1 MTMYF
6 HFFPVIQQ
14 RNRIKIQANQAEDWP
29 SYFYSLFSKEYQF
42 ISIGNIFS
50 SIQYETDD
58 KEYFVFAFELDQVY
72 YNIER
77 RAYTFIDVLGQV
89 GGFMGILIPLGS
101 ILVGLISNRI
111 YWMTL
116 ISTFYDTENTNNIS
130 SSLNSIS
137 PVRSNDSFQQTLSKP
152 EIRRQR
158 RFEEQKYTDEAI
170 ENDDKSDFS
179 VINKFET
186 FNKLSC
192 KLKKRKKI
200 EFK

>member
-1 MTMYF
+1 M
-6 HFFPVIQQ
+6 
-14 RNRIKIQANQAEDWP
+14 NRAEDWP
-29 SYFYSLFSKEYQF
+29 SYFYSLFPKEYQF
-42 ISIGNIFS
+42 VSVGNIFS
-50 SIQYETDD
+50 DIWYEKSG
-58 KEYFVFAFELDQVY
+58 KEYFIFTLELDQAY

-116 ISTFYDTENTNNIS
+116 ISTFYDTEGTNNIS
-130 SSLNSIS
+130 SSLNSVS
-137 PVRSNDSFQQTLSKP
+137 PVRSNDSFHQTLSKP

-179 VINKFET
+179 VINKFDT
-186 FNKLSC
+186 LNKLSS